1 MNFQKVVQDKKQRQA
16 MDEEF
21 KAIMKN
27 DAWKLTTLPKG
38 HKAIGAKWCTKLK
51 KNDKYKIKNTRQ
63 GYLQK
68 AIHKKSALTMMRYFL
83 MLPDG
88 KL

>member
-38 HKAIGAKWCTKLK
+38 HKAIGAKWCTK
-51 KNDKYKIKNTRQ
+51 
-63 GYLQK
+63 
-68 AIHKKSALTMMRYFL
+68 
-83 MLPDG
+83 
-88 KL
+88 

>member
-51 KNDKYKIKNTRQ
+51 KKMTNTRSKTH
-63 GYLQK
+63 GK
-68 AIHKKSALTMMRYFL
+68 AICKRLYTKSQH
-83 MLPDG
+83 
-88 KL
+88 